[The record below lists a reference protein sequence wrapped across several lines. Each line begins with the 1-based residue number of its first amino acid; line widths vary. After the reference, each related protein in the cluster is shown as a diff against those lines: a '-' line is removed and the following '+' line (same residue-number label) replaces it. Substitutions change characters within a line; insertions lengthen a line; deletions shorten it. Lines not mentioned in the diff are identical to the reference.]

1 MRMKLSRIFKEPLVL
16 LLLTGACIYG
26 GYLLFQ
32 KREKESEQAK
42 IHINAGQIDG
52 MIMQWEKRWNRPPT
66 REEIDGL
73 IQQQVR
79 EEILYRQAVAMGL
92 DKNDPITRRRTVQKL
107 EFLTNDIAT
116 SSQPTDAVLQQYLS
130 DNEAK
135 YRSPAQ
141 ISFSQAFFNPDSRDE
156 TTLDDAKAALADL
169 GKAGKPDPETLSAG
183 DRSMMRSHFPSVTE
197 MDIRRE
203 MGSGFAEAVM
213 KLEPDKWHGPVLS
226 GYGVHL
232 VYVYDFQEGA
242 LPKFELVKDKVLA
255 DWQDAQREK
264 LNSDLLEGLKERYD
278 IVIDEVPEDRLIA
291 RPADS
296 APGDPSGGGEES

>member
-1 MRMKLSRIFKEPLVL
+1 MKLNRILKEPLVL
-16 LLLTGACIYG
+16 LILIGGCIFGAYQ
-26 GYLLFQ
+26 LFQ

-66 REEIDGL
+66 REEVEGL

-116 SSQPTDAVLQQYLS
+116 SSQPPDTVLQQYLS
-130 DNEAK
+130 DNEADF
-135 YRSPAQ
+135 RSPAQ
-141 ISFSQAFFNPDSRDE
+141 ISFSQVFFNPDSRKDA
-156 TTLDDAKAALADL
+156 TLDDARAALADL
-169 GKAGKPDPETLSAG
+169 AKAGKPAPKTLNVG
-183 DRSMMRSHFPSVTE
+183 DRSMIKTDFRSVTGME
-197 MDIRRE
+197 IKRE
-203 MGSGFAEAVM
+203 MGSGFADTVM
-213 KLEPDKWHGPVLS
+213 NLESGKWHGPVLS

-232 VYVYDFQEGA
+232 VYVHDFQKGE
-242 LPKFELVKDKVLA
+242 LPKLEIVKDKVLA
-255 DWQDAQREK
+255 DWQDVQQEK
-264 LNSDLLEGLKERYD
+264 LSSELLEELKKRYD

-291 RPADS
+291 PRTDS
-296 APGDPSGGGEES
+296 APANPPGGGEES